1 MFEIADYFEST
12 WNFFK
17 PDMTILQTG
26 DYGGKKFHE
35 WLVEGGAQQ
44 IADPMNKK
52 IWEYCQEHPV
62 LRLLSGCAAY
72 AGKYPERRVA
82 VEAQL

>member
-1 MFEIADYFEST
+1 MVEMVDYFERM

-26 DYGGKKFHE
+26 DYGRKKFHE
-35 WLVEGGAQQ
+35 WLVEVGAQQ
-44 IADPMNKK
+44 VADPMNKK
-52 IWEYCQEHPV
+52 IWKYCQEHPA
-62 LRLLSGCAAY
+62 LRLLSSWAAY

-82 VEAQL
+82 VEAQP